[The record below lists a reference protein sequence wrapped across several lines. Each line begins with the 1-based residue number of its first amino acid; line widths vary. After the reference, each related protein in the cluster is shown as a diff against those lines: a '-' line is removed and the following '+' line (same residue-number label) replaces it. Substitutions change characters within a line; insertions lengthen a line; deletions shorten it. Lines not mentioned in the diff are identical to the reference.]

1 MCMYVCMYVVCVY
14 THTVMYLYSHTHT
27 HTHTHTH
34 RCNTTICLGK
44 VSSSLPQATRD
55 KVPKPF
61 ILIP

>member
-1 MCMYVCMYVVCVY
+1 MYVYVCMYVCSVCVH
-14 THTVMYLYSHTHT
+14 THSNVSIFTHT

>member
-1 MCMYVCMYVVCVY
+1 MYVYVCMHVVCVC
-14 THTVMYLYSHTHT
+14 THTVMYLYLHT